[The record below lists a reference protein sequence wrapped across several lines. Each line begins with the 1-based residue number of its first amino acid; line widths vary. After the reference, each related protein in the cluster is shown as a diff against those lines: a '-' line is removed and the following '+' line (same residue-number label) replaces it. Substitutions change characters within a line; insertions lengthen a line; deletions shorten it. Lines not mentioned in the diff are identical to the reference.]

1 MVAFCDL
8 SAAFDTLNHQ
18 IMLKRLSVYHGIQGK
33 ALQWLSSYL
42 SGCQQSVI
50 IGKISSKPVS
60 LQFVVTQGSV
70 LGPILFTLYSQPF
83 SNIIQK
89 HPFDYHKYADDTEYQ
104 KEAPLSDF
112 SQVNGETTA
121 CVADVKVWMNK
132 TNSIMKKKTKKN
144 ELLGIGDRIR
154 LSLVRKGPL
163 TFASS

>member
-1 MVAFCDL
+1 MNNKPRALARVHTHAHTHSTYNKIISWIPSSDSAIFEYSDCVLSVVAFCDL

-70 LGPILFTLYSQPF
+70 LGLILFILNTQRLL
-83 SNIIQK
+83 NIIKKNISLTIINMQM
-89 HPFDYHKYADDTEYQ
+89 TEYQ
-104 KEAPLSDF
+104 KAAPPSDF
-112 SQVNGETTA
+112 S
-121 CVADVKVWMNK
+121 
-132 TNSIMKKKTKKN
+132 
-144 ELLGIGDRIR
+144 
-154 LSLVRKGPL
+154 
-163 TFASS
+163 